1 MQNAP
6 AQPGEGA
13 PITVCQREGTTA
25 APPSHK
31 EMPRR
36 NRPSDATAAS
46 PASQAGTPWRDEPV
60 KHSRRPLANE
70 RPSYASA
77 AAMSASGVVVGRM
90 P

>member
-13 PITVCQREGTTA
+13 PITACQREGTTA

-36 NRPSDATAAS
+36 NRPVGRGGSKPRQPSGDALA
-46 PASQAGTPWRDEPV
+46 
-60 KHSRRPLANE
+60 RRARQTQPPPLANE